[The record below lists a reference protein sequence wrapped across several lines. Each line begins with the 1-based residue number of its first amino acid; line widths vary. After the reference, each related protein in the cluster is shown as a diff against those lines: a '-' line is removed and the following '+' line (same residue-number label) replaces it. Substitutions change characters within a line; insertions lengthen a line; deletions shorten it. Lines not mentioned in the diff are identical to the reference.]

1 MIELAIDRIA
11 FSIGSKEIAWYGVLV
26 ASGFLLGMIVLNI
39 QAKKRNVDAAT
50 IADLT
55 VACVIG
61 SIAGAR
67 LLFVLVNYRYYAEN
81 PAEIIRIDQGGLV
94 FYGGFFGAFLSTGWL
109 MRRRKLPFW
118 RISDI
123 FALAIPIGQAVGRM
137 GCLVNGC
144 CFGHPTESRP
154 AIQYTNQAVEG
165 IIDAQIRRGELKPDG
180 FDTQC
185 LPVVPSQIYQ
195 GLVNVGIFF
204 ALIVAAR
211 YIKRPGRLFA
221 LFMILYAASRF
232 VNEFNRGDYLTY
244 HFGLTPAQVICL
256 FVLPAGI
263 ALFWYLGRSQAN
275 EDVPATDSKQ

>member
-1 MIELAIDRIA
+1 MIELTIDRIA

-26 ASGFLLGMIVLNI
+26 ASGFLLGMIVLNF

-50 IADLT
+50 VADLT

-61 SIAGAR
+61 AIAGAR
-67 LLFVLVNYRYYAEN
+67 LLFVLINYRYYAEN

-94 FYGGFFGAFLSTGWL
+94 FFGGFFGGFLSIGWL
-109 MRRRKLPFW
+109 VRRRKLSFW
-118 RISDI
+118 TISDI
-123 FALAIPIGQAVGRM
+123 FALALPIGQAVGRI

-154 AIQYTNQAVEG
+154 AIQYTNQAAEG
-165 IIDAQIRRGELKPDG
+165 ILDAQVARGELKLDG
-180 FDTQC
+180 FDPQC
-185 LPVVPSQIYQ
+185 LPVLPSQIYQ
-195 GLVNVGIFF
+195 SLINVGIFV

-211 YIKRPGRLFA
+211 YVKRPGRLFA
-221 LFMILYAASRF
+221 LFMIFYATARF
-232 VNEFNRGDYLTY
+232 FNEFNRGDYLTY

-263 ALFWYLGRSQAN
+263 ALFCYLGCSKAN
-275 EDVPATDSKQ
+275 KDVPVTDSGP